1 MSLLKIKGLTQQFG
15 GLTAV
20 SDFSTEFQG
29 NELMGLI
36 GPNGAGKTTVFNIV
50 SGFYKPT
57 QGKILFEEK
66 PINGLKPHRVTA
78 MGIARTFQNIR
89 LWHDMSLLDNILIS
103 QHYNLGYNL
112 FDLFVRNRRYVEN
125 EKRMRNIAMQLLEQ
139 LDLVQ
144 FMEEKPKNLPYGI
157 QRKIEIARALSVKP
171 SLLLLDE
178 PAAGLNSSDVQEL
191 IKLIGWIHKEFKIAI
206 WMIEHQM
213 AVVMSL
219 CSWIQVIDF
228 GQTIAEGTPEQI
240 QNNPSVI
247 KAYLGDD
254 QI

>member
-1 MSLLKIKGLTQQFG
+1 MSLLKINGLTQQFG

-20 SDFSTEFQG
+20 SNFATEFYG

-57 QGKILFEEK
+57 HGKILFEEK
-66 PINGLKPHRVTA
+66 PLDGLKPHQVTG

-112 FDLFVRNRRYVEN
+112 FDLFVRNRRYMEN
-125 EKRMRNIAMQLLEQ
+125 EKRMKEIAMQLLEQ

-144 FMEEKPKNLPYGI
+144 FMDEKPKNLPYGV

-178 PAAGLNSSDVQEL
+178 PAAGLNSSDIQDL
-191 IKLIGWIHKEFKIAI
+191 IRLIGWIHKEFKIAI

-228 GQTIAEGTPEQI
+228 GKTIAEGTPEQI
-240 QNNPSVI
+240 QNNPAVI

-254 QI
+254 KI

>member
-1 MSLLKIKGLTQQFG
+1 MSLLKINGLTQQFG

-20 SDFSTEFQG
+20 SNFATEFQG

-57 QGKILFEEK
+57 HGKIIFEEK
-66 PINGLKPHRVTA
+66 PIDGMKPHQVTG

-112 FDLFVRNRRYVEN
+112 FDLFVRNRRYIEN
-125 EKRMRNIAMQLLEQ
+125 EKRMKEIAMQLLEQ

-144 FMEEKPKNLPYGI
+144 FMDEKPKNLPYGV

-178 PAAGLNSSDVQEL
+178 PAAGLNSSDIQDL
-191 IKLIGWIHKEFKIAI
+191 IRLIGWIHKEFKIAI

-228 GQTIAEGTPEQI
+228 GKTIAEGTPEQI
-240 QNNPSVI
+240 QNNPAVI

-254 QI
+254 KI

>member
-1 MSLLKIKGLTQQFG
+1 MSLLKIDGLTQNFG

-20 SDFSTEFQG
+20 SNFSIDFKG
-29 NELMGLI
+29 GELMGLI

-50 SGFYKPT
+50 SGFYQATK
-57 QGKILFEEK
+57 GKLTLK
-66 PINGLKPHRVTA
+66 NKSINGLKPHKVTS

-112 FDLFVRNRRYVEN
+112 WDSFVRSKKYIKN
-125 EKRMRNIAMQLLEQ
+125 EKRMRNIAFEILEA
-139 LDLVQ
+139 LDLMQ
-144 FMEEKPKNLPYGI
+144 FINEKPKNLPYGI
-157 QRKIEIARALSVKP
+157 QRKVEIARALSVKP
-171 SLLLLDE
+171 DLLLLDE
-178 PAAGLNSSDVQEL
+178 PAAGLNSADVQDLITL
-191 IKLIGWIHKEFKIAI
+191 IKWIYNEFDITI

-219 CSWIQVIDF
+219 CTWIKVIDF
-228 GQTIAEGTPEQI
+228 GRTIAEGTPEEI
-240 QNNPSVI
+240 QKNPAVI

-254 QI
+254 NI